1 MSYIDLHAHVLPG
14 VDDGAE
20 TLEASLMMLRMASEH
35 GTKALAVTPHGAGVT
50 KTQYLGKFERLKAVA
65 ARERLPVKLFFGM
78 EMMADGTL
86 FDRLQSGDVQPLGES
101 RFLLVEFDPLD
112 SSEWCAAATEHIR
125 KYGYVPLIA
134 HPERYVILQNEPWRA
149 ELWTERGAA
158 LQVTRSGIF
167 GAFGRRAAET
177 ARVLLERDLAFCV
190 ASDGHGA
197 AYRRPILEDVN
208 AWLTEHFGAAYAE
221 RMLHENPRRIL
232 SGEARKGENRMR
244 VFQMVMAVLFCA
256 ALTFYLWVA
265 VPRVQAQD
273 TSMPVL
279 TDETDGELALSV
291 TAPESAYCAGLHAED
306 AQDGDLTDVI
316 CIADMVRVVG
326 RRRRRIK
333 YVVSMRTAT
342 RRRSRARCGIRI
354 TTRRALR

>member
-1 MSYIDLHAHVLPG
+1 MLPG

-50 KTQYLGKFERLKAVA
+50 KTQYLGKFERLKAAA
-65 ARERLPVKLFFGM
+65 ARESLPVKLFFGM

-86 FDRLQSGDVQPLGES
+86 FDRLQNGDVQPLGES

-232 SGEARKGENRMR
+232 SGEAGKER
-244 VFQMVMAVLFCA
+244 
-256 ALTFYLWVA
+256 
-265 VPRVQAQD
+265 
-273 TSMPVL
+273 
-279 TDETDGELALSV
+279 
-291 TAPESAYCAGLHAED
+291 
-306 AQDGDLTDVI
+306 
-316 CIADMVRVVG
+316 IA
-326 RRRRRIK
+326 
-333 YVVSMRTAT
+333 
-342 RRRSRARCGIRI
+342 
-354 TTRRALR
+354 

>member
-50 KTQYLGKFERLKAVA
+50 KTQYLGKFERLKAAA
-65 ARERLPVKLFFGM
+65 ARESLPVKLFFGM

-112 SSEWCAAATEHIR
+112 SSEWCAAA
-125 KYGYVPLIA
+125 
-134 HPERYVILQNEPWRA
+134 
-149 ELWTERGAA
+149 
-158 LQVTRSGIF
+158 RSGIF

-190 ASDGHGA
+190 ASDGHGT

-208 AWLTEHFGAAYAE
+208 AWLTEHFSAAYAE

-232 SGEARKGENRMR
+232 SGEAGKER
-244 VFQMVMAVLFCA
+244 
-256 ALTFYLWVA
+256 
-265 VPRVQAQD
+265 
-273 TSMPVL
+273 
-279 TDETDGELALSV
+279 
-291 TAPESAYCAGLHAED
+291 
-306 AQDGDLTDVI
+306 
-316 CIADMVRVVG
+316 IA
-326 RRRRRIK
+326 
-333 YVVSMRTAT
+333 
-342 RRRSRARCGIRI
+342 
-354 TTRRALR
+354 